1 MTEFPLL
8 NAAIYAGVGV
18 VVYVLA
24 LAFVA
29 KLARFDFKKEIA
41 GERNVPAAIV
51 AAAMALG
58 IAWIIAAALH

>member
-8 NAAIYAGVGV
+8 NASIYACVGV

-29 KLARFDFKKEIA
+29 KLARFDFKKETA

-51 AAAMALG
+51 AAAVALG
-58 IAWIIAAALH
+58 VAWIVAASMH